1 MNYSISDEVPSSW
14 DSIISSFITVVE
26 HDVQFNNGVAID
38 ELSFGVKRGLLYIT
52 YLGGSTITDA
62 FSRFAREMSSTIC
75 FDCNAQATRS
85 VFTYPKCDDCI

>member
-26 HDVQFNNGVAID
+26 HDVEFNSGTPID
-38 ELSFGVKRGLLYIT
+38 NLNFDVKRGLLFIT
-52 YLGGSTITDA
+52 YSGGSKITDA
-62 FSRFAREMSSTIC
+62 FSIFAREMSSTIC

-85 VFTYPKCDDCI
+85 VFTYPKCDECL